1 MRRNHLT
8 AAMDLSMPG
17 EYKTATALEELRH
30 NTNALQEFPDSAF
43 SERREVPYGKGESQ
57 NSKAFNE

>member
-1 MRRNHLT
+1 
-8 AAMDLSMPG
+8 MDLSMPG

-30 NTNALQEFPDSAF
+30 NTNALQEFPGSAF
-43 SERREVPYGKGESQ
+43 SAGKEVPYGKGESQ